1 MSLIALPPAICVL
14 FPSDGG
20 HPCSAAATPH
30 SSAAHLRPPQ
40 SFSAR
45 SARPSTRITSGRLNL
60 SRRGAPGP
68 VLGLHGGWR
77 QEVKLT
83 VVISFRNAATAAAWT
98 SAADGVRLRGGVGA
112 TSRPVEGDSAR
123 DGSGNVG
130 CYARFWMARSKS
142 DGKKKQS
149 TWPNERPDPGS
160 GFVF

>member
-1 MSLIALPPAICVL
+1 MPFLRPYVCSFLAMEAIR
-14 FPSDGG
+14 
-20 HPCSAAATPH
+20 A
-30 SSAAHLRPPQ
+30 LRPPHLIPQ
-40 SFSAR
+40 PR
-45 SARPSTRITSGRLNL
+45 TSGRLNL

-83 VVISFRNAATAAAWT
+83 VVISFRNVATAAAWT

-112 TSRPVEGDSAR
+112 TSHSVKGDSAR

-149 TWPNERPDPGS
+149 TWPMERPDPGLD
-160 GFVF
+160 FLF

>member
-1 MSLIALPPAICVL
+1 MPFLRPYVCSFLAMEAIR
-14 FPSDGG
+14 
-20 HPCSAAATPH
+20 A
-30 SSAAHLRPPQ
+30 LRPPHLIPQ
-40 SFSAR
+40 PR
-45 SARPSTRITSGRLNL
+45 TSGRLNL

-149 TWPNERPDPGS
+149 TWPNEKPDPGS

>member
-1 MSLIALPPAICVL
+1 VL

-60 SRRGAPGP
+60 SRRGAPSP

-83 VVISFRNAATAAAWT
+83 VVNSFRNAATAAAWT
-98 SAADGVRLRGGVGA
+98 SAADGVRLRGGVGRRVARLRETALGTALETSDA
-112 TSRPVEGDSAR
+112 TLAFG
-123 DGSGNVG
+123 
-130 CYARFWMARSKS
+130 
-142 DGKKKQS
+142 
-149 TWPNERPDPGS
+149 WPNQNRTARKNSPRRSLLNCRHYGTKKNIDYCQL
-160 GFVF
+160 

>member
-1 MSLIALPPAICVL
+1 MEAIR
-14 FPSDGG
+14 
-20 HPCSAAATPH
+20 A
-30 SSAAHLRPPQ
+30 LRPPHLIPQ
-40 SFSAR
+40 PR
-45 SARPSTRITSGRLNL
+45 TSGRLNL

-112 TSRPVEGDSAR
+112 TSRSVEGDSAR

-130 CYARFWMARSKS
+130 CRMLRSLL
-142 DGKKKQS
+142 DGPIKIGRQEKTVDVAQ
-149 TWPNERPDPGS
+149 
-160 GFVF
+160 